1 MLESLL
7 LRTPVNPPVHSIAS
21 RLILSVHASLPQLPP
36 MLLSPDLSLHSR
48 LSAKL
53 RRVSV
58 NVAIGTS
65 STMSKSLGLVLNVL
79 DDMTGPNVSPF
90 IA

>member
-1 MLESLL
+1 
-7 LRTPVNPPVHSIAS
+7 
-21 RLILSVHASLPQLPP
+21 

-65 STMSKSLGLVLNVL
+65 STMSKSLGLVLNVS

-90 IA
+90 IAKAFQDVGV

>member
-1 MLESLL
+1 
-7 LRTPVNPPVHSIAS
+7 
-21 RLILSVHASLPQLPP
+21 